1 MPRNR
6 ENWRIF
12 EPIFEPQFDG
22 FCVKIIY
29 KIATFWVAGQQF
41 IGHPVYPP
49 SGGFLV
55 VELQPFSL
63 RKDTKIEIFGGKMTH
78 VPPQTTSFLAY
89 FPHSSGFFP
98 PWERPE
104 FVKKSHFLDE
114 TTPAEKT
121 SNREKRQEFYPFS
134 SLQMTKVPCGRASD
148 PALPP
153 SQGFAVLRTKMW
165 QKIRQFSRF
174 LGTQLGT

>member
-1 MPRNR
+1 
-6 ENWRIF
+6 
-12 EPIFEPQFDG
+12 
-22 FCVKIIY
+22 
-29 KIATFWVAGQQF
+29 
-41 IGHPVYPP
+41 
-49 SGGFLV
+49 
-55 VELQPFSL
+55 
-63 RKDTKIEIFGGKMTH
+63 MTH
-78 VPPQTTSFLAY
+78 VPLQATSFLTY
-89 FPHSSGFFP
+89 SLHSSGFFP

-153 SQGFAVLRTKMW
+153 SQGFAVLGPEMW
-165 QKIRQFSRF
+165 QKIRSFSDF
-174 LGTQLGT
+174 WALSLVPEITSLVGFQSLPSTQSKKWCKKTKNMRNRNCPGCEIGRYFVSSYWKSSCEIFCWTCLRKVGRRSQVPS

>member
-1 MPRNR
+1 
-6 ENWRIF
+6 
-12 EPIFEPQFDG
+12 
-22 FCVKIIY
+22 
-29 KIATFWVAGQQF
+29 
-41 IGHPVYPP
+41 
-49 SGGFLV
+49 
-55 VELQPFSL
+55 
-63 RKDTKIEIFGGKMTH
+63 MTH

-153 SQGFAVLRTKMW
+153 SQGFAVLGPEMW
-165 QKIRQFSRF
+165 QKIRSFFRL